1 MPILIFAMILLLMA
15 IFWESVVANIAIIGS
30 LATAFAFLAT
40 AWTAFEARSSAKAA
54 MKAVKLTSDSLLEMR
69 KASFK
74 QWLELLL
81 DQHDSILEE
90 VKKLLDSDNNI
101 KMKLEFNLV
110 HPMYSC
116 LTKKP
121 TLIKYV
127 NHVYSIL
134 NYIDKEFYITTEST
148 EERKQYIEQLSNRID
163 SDVKLMIAILGLD
176 IDNNKTYNPE
186 KLNFLLNK
194 YDFFEKEHFFKKALE
209 NINFLGQFVID
220 IFNKEYR
227 RVIESYVN
235 QNLLS
240 YHICIVNPIH
250 KPSFPARPKITFA
263 VIWAYNNLCRGYL
276 ENAFETLPG
285 YIRNY
290 IYLILDESIK
300 EKNEL
305 EDIMSNYIG
314 YNVSGPG
321 VQTKFLKRKM
331 DITTL
336 LNGYLKNKGS
346 FDLRTIRLSNSNT
359 TFYLDQFKSEIKRYE
374 LNNALL
380 RLNLEPDKDK
390 TINEIMD
397 VVNKIIAYDK
407 AALETLRFQR
417 K

>member
-90 VKKLLDSDNNI
+90 VKKLLDSDNEI
-101 KMKLEFNLV
+101 KMKLDFNRI
-110 HPMYSC
+110 HSMYSS

-121 TLIKYV
+121 TLIKYA

-134 NYIDKEFYITTEST
+134 NYIDKDFYAPAENI
-148 EERKQYIEQLSNRID
+148 EERKKYVEHLSNRIG
-163 SDVKLMIAILGLD
+163 SDVKLMIAVLGLNV
-176 IDNNKTYNPE
+176 DNNKTYNPE

-209 NINFLGQFVID
+209 NINFLGHFVIE

-227 RVIESYVN
+227 RDVEFYVN
-235 QNLLS
+235 KNLLN
-240 YHICIVNPIH
+240 YNFDIINPIEQPNFSH
-250 KPSFPARPKITFA
+250 PPKITFA

-276 ENAFETLPG
+276 EDAFEAMPG
-285 YIRNY
+285 YIRNG
-290 IYLILDESIK
+290 IYLRLTESLK

-305 EDIMSNYIG
+305 EDIMSSYIG
-314 YNVSGPG
+314 YNISGPG

-336 LNGYLKNKGS
+336 LNGYLKDKSS
-346 FDLRTIRLSNSNT
+346 FDLRTIRLSNSSRT
-359 TFYLDQFKSEIKRYE
+359 LYLDQFTSEIKRYE

-380 RLNLEPDKDK
+380 RLNLDSDKDK
-390 TINEIMD
+390 IINEIMD
-397 VVNKIIAYDK
+397 VVNKILTYYK
-407 AALETLRFQR
+407 AELETLRFQR